1 MQLQGILLT
10 KERVQGKT
18 VYFVIKMLEQFGYGA
33 KIQKLYLF
41 RERFFESLESFA
53 VGEALSVHYRF
64 SGKFKHVS
72 GIQGIELETCETCG
86 MTQRAEDAHQLCTGC
101 PNPSAERLDGV
112 WCLADKTERASGNHY
127 FHT

>member
-41 RERFFESLESFA
+41 RERLFEGLESFA

-72 GIQGIELETCETCG
+72 AIRGIELETCNKCG
-86 MTQRAEDAHQLCTGC
+86 MAQSAEDVQQLCTGC
-101 PNPSAERLDGV
+101 TNPIAERLEGV
-112 WCLADKTERASGNHY
+112 WSLADKTESVTGNH
-127 FHT
+127 